1 MITTTELH
9 TLTHFYSLPSLP
21 LQADMETPR
30 QRSFSTNDSTSSH
43 SYLAGHSPSTPK
55 PDLSMMRLSSSPSS
69 TSLNASGINNANG
82 LNASRYK
89 TELCRPYQEYGY
101 CKYGEKCQFAH
112 GAHDLR
118 SLPRHPKYKTELC
131 RTFYSTGYCP
141 YGSRCHFIHSK
152 NETQGIDRSR
162 SFPRPI
168 IPAPPTS
175 PSQDSGISSPD
186 DNKMFF
192 IGTSGSNG
200 GGGGG
205 GEKVFEFPIF
215 DPSETQENY
224 DLYEPSSHDRWSN
237 GYSSPVDPILSET
250 DVFPASVSSTSLSP
264 IKPLKANNNVNVAY
278 EETELAATLS
288 SISLDDG
295 VFLGA
300 GHSRLPVFDKLNSQS
315 STFLDG
321 EDGGEGSFL

>member
-1 MITTTELH
+1 
-9 TLTHFYSLPSLP
+9 
-21 LQADMETPR
+21 METPR

-321 EDGGEGSFL
+321 EDGGEGSFLWALPALSPSIQSLNVSTLSLSHWW